1 MPKATAQQT
10 GIAPCGII
18 AWHTLGLL
26 SAIEKEEHQILER
39 TQRDDL
45 AALLQEA
52 ALTLLGTSQRMR
64 FTPIQA
70 EALRYI
76 QAKQPKHPAKN

>member
-1 MPKATAQQT
+1 MAQPASQST
-10 GIAPCGII
+10 GIEPCGII

-26 SAIEKEEHQILER
+26 AAIDKEEHLILDR

-45 AALLQEA
+45 ANLLQEA
-52 ALTLLGTSQRMR
+52 AIALLGTSQRLR

-70 EALRYI
+70 EALRYL
-76 QAKQPKHPAKN
+76 QQHQPKKLN